1 MNTTV
6 LPSML
11 DRDPATMPLEEIDIS
26 YIDLWKNDAK
36 WPFFKRLRDEAPVHC
51 RNSEYGAFGDHAFED
66 IMPWE
71 KLGNIFFLST
81 NFDWRSGRGQH
92 IFHTNLYRNGSSQP

>member
-6 LPSML
+6 LPNML

-36 WPFFKRLRDEAPVHC
+36 WPFFKRLRDEAPVHYC
-51 RNSEYGAFGDHAFED
+51 RNSEYGAFWSITRFED
-66 IMPWE
+66 IMEVE
-71 KLGNIFFLST
+71 KTGKYFLPIHE
-81 NFDWRSGRGQH
+81 FRLAIR
-92 IFHTNLYRNGSSQP
+92 